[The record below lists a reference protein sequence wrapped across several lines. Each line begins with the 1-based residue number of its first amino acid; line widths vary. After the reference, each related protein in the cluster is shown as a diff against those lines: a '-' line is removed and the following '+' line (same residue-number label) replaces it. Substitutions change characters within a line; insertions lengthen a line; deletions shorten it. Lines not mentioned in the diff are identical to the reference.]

1 MGLRPE
7 LVSGE
12 CRTAA
17 EYCTALVPA
26 PAQPHLARL
35 QAAKSPA
42 QLPGPDPASLLA
54 RIMVAIIRLAG
65 PCHGGRRLGAIIWNN
80 PLHRDVIML
89 ITRPGVCCCAAV
101 WGRMGGQGCRPPPR
115 TRIFCTNMKPTDN
128 LINYYNWMKMFSGFM
143 VQFNFMDF
151 WGKTSYK
158 IQFSMNLKA
167 ILTI

>member
-1 MGLRPE
+1 MIFLLAARLQQWPGQVCMCCAELRPE

-128 LINYYNWMKMFSGFM
+128 LINYYNWMKMFSLWLYG
-143 VQFNFMDF
+143 
-151 WGKTSYK
+151 S
-158 IQFSMNLKA
+158 I
-167 ILTI
+167 